1 MRVLIVNGSP
11 HENGCTRGALEEVA
25 SMLIND
31 GIETEWF
38 WIGMEPVAGC
48 IACKHCQSTGRCCKP
63 VSYTHLDV
71 YKRQHLYSIFL

>member
-48 IACKHCQSTGRCCKP
+48 IACKHC
-63 VSYTHLDV
+63 
-71 YKRQHLYSIFL
+71 